1 MDIACYN
8 FSFQL
13 ARKNIMPKILGKHIF
28 SLSTLGLVNV
38 CVCEQASFYGLKEL
52 SCGVWSGEEE
62 RF

>member
-1 MDIACYN
+1 
-8 FSFQL
+8 
-13 ARKNIMPKILGKHIF
+13 MPKILGKHIF